1 MFYGIFVQFVYL
13 GTCKY
18 LHRCK
23 NTKNMLTNSRVWQ
36 IFCNFAEIFNLFK
49 DKTFRISIPEAEIK
63 SRVKALAEQISK
75 DKAGKKPLFLGV
87 LNGSFIFAAD
97 LMREMTIPCEISF
110 VKLASYQGTTS
121 TGKIHEVLGI
131 NEDLTNRV
139 VIIVEDIVESGQTM
153 KRMIESLG
161 TRNPASVHI
170 CTLFFKPDKL
180 KEELKLDYV
189 AFRIPDDFIVG
200 YGLDYDQQGRELKD
214 IYTIVE

>member
-1 MFYGIFVQFVYL
+1 MSIV
-13 GTCKY
+13 
-18 LHRCK
+18 R
-23 NTKNMLTNSRVWQ
+23 
-36 IFCNFAEIFNLFK
+36 IK
-49 DKTFRISIPEAEIK
+49 DKTFKTSIAEAEIK
-63 SRVKALAEQISK
+63 ERVKALAQQISN
-75 DKAGKKPLFLGV
+75 DMEGKTPLFLGV
-87 LNGSFIFAAD
+87 LNGAFIFAAD

-121 TGKIHEVLGI
+121 TGKIQEVLGI
-131 NEDLTNRV
+131 NENLSGRH

-180 KEELKLDYV
+180 QEDLTLDYV

-200 YGLDYDQQGRELKD
+200 YGLDYDHQGRELKD

>member
-1 MFYGIFVQFVYL
+1 MSTI
-13 GTCKY
+13 
-18 LHRCK
+18 R
-23 NTKNMLTNSRVWQ
+23 
-36 IFCNFAEIFNLFK
+36 IK

-75 DKAGKKPLFLGV
+75 DMAEKTPLFLGV

-180 KEELKLDYV
+180 KEDLKLDYV

-214 IYTIVE
+214 VYTIVE

>member
-1 MFYGIFVQFVYL
+1 MSIV
-13 GTCKY
+13 K
-18 LHRCK
+18 
-23 NTKNMLTNSRVWQ
+23 
-36 IFCNFAEIFNLFK
+36 IK
-49 DKTFRISIPEAEIK
+49 DKQFKVSIPEAEIK
-63 SRVKALAEQISK
+63 TRIKALAAQISK
-75 DKAGKKPLFLGV
+75 DMEGKNPLFLGV

-121 TGKIHEVLGI
+121 TGEIKEVLGI
-131 NEDLTNRV
+131 NDNLLGRT

-153 KRMIESLG
+153 KHMVESLG

-180 KEELKLDYV
+180 QEDLNIDYV

-200 YGLDYDQQGRELKD
+200 YGLDYDHLGRELKD
-214 IYTIVE
+214 VYTIVEDNY

>member
-1 MFYGIFVQFVYL
+1 M
-13 GTCKY
+13 
-18 LHRCK
+18 
-23 NTKNMLTNSRVWQ
+23 NTVR
-36 IFCNFAEIFNLFK
+36 IK
-49 DKTFRISIPEAEIK
+49 DKTFRISIPESEIK
-63 SRVKALAEQISK
+63 ARVKALAQQISK
-75 DKAGKKPLFLGV
+75 DMEGKVPLFLGV

-121 TGKIHEVLGI
+121 TGKIKEVIGI
-131 NEDLTNRV
+131 NENLSDRT

-161 TRNPASVHI
+161 TRNPESVHI

-180 KEELKLDYV
+180 KEELQLDYV

-200 YGLDYDQQGRELKD
+200 YGLDYDQQGRELRD
-214 IYTIVE
+214 IYTIVEE